1 MNCYEILGVSK
12 DASQDEIKK
21 AYRNLVKVHHP
32 DKGGSDDKF
41 KEISQAYETLSDPQK
56 RQDYDFKQ
64 SMRGS
69 SGFHE
74 FFTKFNGDF
83 SSMFNN
89 SFNAQAKGMDIRVT
103 VNLTIDEVYYGTK
116 KSIDIGYGGFNL
128 NIPAG
133 VANGAKLKVSG
144 KGQPHPI
151 NSSAPN
157 GDLIVII
164 QHVPDHEMIIQ
175 GPDIWMDLT
184 LDMFDLLLGSKVQ
197 IKNRL
202 YELTVNVP
210 KNSYEGKV
218 LRISGKGIPIY
229 NTNERG
235 NLMIKLRALPPKLN
249 EEQLNL
255 IKQVKELYDR

>member
-32 DKGGSDDKF
+32 DKGGSDERF

-64 SMRGS
+64 NVGNSN
-69 SGFHE
+69 FHE
-74 FFTKFNGDF
+74 FFTRYGGDF
-83 SSMFNN
+83 SSMFNQ
-89 SFNAQAKGMDIRVT
+89 SFGGQARGMDIRVT
-103 VNLTIDEVYYGTK
+103 INLSIEEVYHGTK
-116 KSIDIGYGGFNL
+116 KSIDIGQGSFNL

-133 VANGAKLKVSG
+133 VANGARLKVSG

-151 NSSAPN
+151 NSSAPA
-157 GDLIVII
+157 GDLIAII
-164 QHVPDHEMIIQ
+164 QYIPDAELIIQ

-184 LDMFDLLLGSKVQ
+184 LDMFDLLLGTKVQ
-197 IKNRL
+197 IKNKL
-202 YELTVNVP
+202 YELSVNIP

-229 NTNERG
+229 NTSERG
-235 NLMIKLRALPPKLN
+235 NLMIKLRTFPPKLN

-255 IKQVKELYDR
+255 IKKVKELYDS

>member
-12 DASQDEIKK
+12 DASQSEIKK
-21 AYRNLVKVHHP
+21 AYRDLVKIHHP
-32 DKGGSDDKF
+32 DKGGSDEKF
-41 KEISQAYETLSDPQK
+41 KEISEAYEILSDTQK

-64 SMRGS
+64 NLGNS
-69 SGFHE
+69 SFHQ
-74 FFTKFNGDF
+74 FFTNFNGDF
-83 SSMFNN
+83 SSMFNQ
-89 SFNAQAKGMDIRVT
+89 SFGSQAKGMDIRVT
-103 VNLTIDEVYYGTK
+103 VNLTIEEVYNGTK

-133 VANGAKLKVSG
+133 VANGAKLRVSG

-151 NSSAPN
+151 NSSAPA
-157 GDLIVII
+157 GDLIVIV
-164 QHVPDHEMIIQ
+164 QYLPDHELIIQ

-184 LDMFDLLLGSKVQ
+184 LDMFDLLLGAKVQ
-197 IKNRL
+197 IKNKL
-202 YELTVNVP
+202 YELTVNIP

-235 NLMIKLRALPPKLN
+235 NLMIKLRTIPPNLN

-255 IKQVKELYDR
+255 IKQVKELYANQ